1 MIMSVYENTVKL
13 SLSYNEGCLFD
24 VNMVVR
30 RASLSSSNKFGG
42 HNFITYGWDFL
53 LITVLALLFYFWG
66 VQSGRYTEYMREA
79 ERVKGELVQEE
90 KNEYIFKN
98 KVV

>member
-1 MIMSVYENTVKL
+1 MNMSIYGNEVKL

-30 RASLSSSNKFGG
+30 RASLSSNKFCGY
-42 HNFITYGWDFL
+42 NFITYGWDFL
-53 LITVLALLFYFWG
+53 LITVLALLFYFGG

-79 ERVKGELVQEE
+79 ERVNGVLVQEE
-90 KNEYIFKN
+90 KTNILFKN